1 MPRWSYETRVARPV
15 ELASDP
21 PAAALHRRISRPGD
35 FTVSSLRTG
44 TLKELTS
51 LIQHYHKE
59 ATTPSHNP
67 RHDHGEL
74 CGGGG
79 GWGHERRQGEMMEG
93 VVRVEMDGKGGV
105 SYGRGC
111 VRVCGAG
118 SAGEKRS
125 GGRRRGGG
133 RAAGPPRPTAC
144 ALRKMIPAHA
154 SEPRGVSEG
163 RVAAKAAAVAAK
175 AAASVQP
182 LGRRSTRR

>member
-1 MPRWSYETRVARPV
+1 M
-15 ELASDP
+15 DP
-21 PAAALHRRISRPGD
+21 GWGD
-35 FTVSSLRTG
+35 SIATSLRTRI
-44 TLKELTS
+44 TQKWHAL
-51 LIQHYHKE
+51 HYIKHKE
-59 ATTPSHNP
+59 ATTTSHNP

-93 VVRVEMDGKGGV
+93 VVRVGMDGKGGV